1 MINSLNPQ
9 DYNPYLGYKLD
20 PGEPGLA
27 NSAPASLSILRVA
40 AHEVGNINQFK
51 SEAMKK
57 GGIVI
62 HTDIDLNLQKR
73 GGFLAAV
80 GGKSKAVI
88 LYKKEAEDLSEEPS
102 SLILNEFSNPTEKT
116 EKDEKEKVKENIE
129 KEIQNIKKELL
140 TENDP
145 KKLEELLIKLQ
156 NLELAKNNSS
166 SLASEFFL
174 GLNLDFS
181 A

>member
-102 SLILNEFSNPTEKT
+102 SLILNEFANPTEKT
-116 EKDEKEKVKENIE
+116 EKEKVKENIE
-129 KEIQNIKKELL
+129 KEIQNIKKELS

-145 KKLEELLIKLQ
+145 NKLEELLIKLQ